1 MRIALTLITALLL
14 GTSADGRAQ
23 TAASRDSASSRHT
36 SDTTALAPIAPP
48 GTTIVTMA
56 SGDGMGFI
64 FLTNDLIIADVTALV
79 NVLLGKS
86 DEPNPKYLRREDGKY
101 AVKADAN
108 GDGQLTI
115 ADVTTMVSKI
125 LKKNE

>member
-1 MRIALTLITALLL
+1 MRIVLTLIAAMLL

-23 TAASRDSASSRHT
+23 TAVQRDSTGGKIT

-48 GTTIVTMA
+48 GVTIVPMA

-64 FLTNDLIIADVTALV
+64 FLTNDLVISDVTALV

-86 DEPNPKYLRREDGKY
+86 DDPSPKYLLRADGKY

-108 GDGQLTI
+108 RDGQLSI
-115 ADVTTMVSKI
+115 ADVTFMVNKI
-125 LKKNE
+125 LGK